1 MINIEKEVFDNVIK
15 VKPVNIIEGFDNFNS
30 AIISDY
36 SGSKEKDTE
45 VKFYNLLNKLYEEEE
60 ELIADYYGNKISN
73 EEFNNMISNLNKDEA
88 EFLNRIREDKNNSSV
103 YFKIEN
109 IEELNLFLKL
119 SLRSILF
126 STFYFSKEKFT
137 IWSNYDYKF
146 VIFFS
151 EESSLEKYK
160 MLVEECD
167 LVLKDMNIV

>member
-1 MINIEKEVFDNVIK
+1 MINIGKKVFDNIIK
-15 VKPVNIIEGFDNFNS
+15 VKPVNIIMGFDNFNS

-45 VKFYNLLNKLYEEEE
+45 AKFYNLLNKLYEEEE
-60 ELIADYYGNKISN
+60 ELIVDYYGNELSN
-73 EEFNNMISNLNKDEA
+73 EEFTNMINNLNEEEA
-88 EFLNRIREDKNNSSV
+88 EFLNRIKEDKNNSSV

-109 IEELNLFLKL
+109 VEELNLLLNL

-126 STFYFSKEKFT
+126 TTFYFSKDNLT

-146 VIFFS
+146 VIFFN
-151 EESSLEKYK
+151 EESNLEKYK

-167 LVLKDMNIV
+167 LVLKDINIV

>member
-36 SGSKEKDTE
+36 GGSKEKE
-45 VKFYNLLNKLYEEEE
+45 IEAKFYSLLNKLYREEY
-60 ELIADYYGNKISN
+60 ELIVDYYGNKISN
-73 EEFNNMISNLNKDEA
+73 EEFNNMISNLNEDEA
-88 EFLNRIREDKNNSSV
+88 EFLNRIREDKNNNSV

-109 IEELNLFLKL
+109 VEELNLLLKL

-126 STFYFSKEKFT
+126 STFYFSKEKLT

-151 EESSLEKYK
+151 EERSLEKYK
-160 MLVEECD
+160 MLVEECG
-167 LVLKDMNIV
+167 LVLKDINII